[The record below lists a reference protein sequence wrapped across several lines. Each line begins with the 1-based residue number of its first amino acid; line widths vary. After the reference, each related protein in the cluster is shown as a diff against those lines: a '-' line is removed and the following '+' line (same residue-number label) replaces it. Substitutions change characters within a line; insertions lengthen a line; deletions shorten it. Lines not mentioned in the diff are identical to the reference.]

1 MEGQDRA
8 RQQSA
13 LGIDFT
19 VDGAD
24 MDTMRKKV
32 LESIGFSMVQ
42 NDGDE
47 SMGLPKFQRLTSRD
61 IQTIHD
67 STPYTCMDGTGSLS
81 HPFTTGFGNS
91 SVPAAI

>member
-13 LGIDFT
+13 LDIDFT

-32 LESIGFSMVQ
+32 LESIGFTMVQ

-47 SMGLPKFQRLTSRD
+47 SMGLPRFQRLTSRD

-67 STPYTCMDGTGSLS
+67 STHYAAVQSQSIASRSVEPALVLS
-81 HPFTTGFGNS
+81 I
-91 SVPAAI
+91 A